1 MSERNSFPPD
11 VLKLSITIPFGKRVD
26 VSDLEEYLQSISP
39 RVTVDIGSSSVLS
52 YLSSDSSVRTN
63 TTRLEASYSRRRA
76 REHLADEAS
85 EASLESIVEELDQ
98 SYKSEPDG
106 DMLGTDNSTQ
116 SSESKASDMI
126 FISHLEVFRVI
137 KDI

>member
-1 MSERNSFPPD
+1 MTSKRNSFPPD

-52 YLSSDSSVRTN
+52 YLSSDLSIGADTMRSK
-63 TTRLEASYSRRRA
+63 ASYRCRA